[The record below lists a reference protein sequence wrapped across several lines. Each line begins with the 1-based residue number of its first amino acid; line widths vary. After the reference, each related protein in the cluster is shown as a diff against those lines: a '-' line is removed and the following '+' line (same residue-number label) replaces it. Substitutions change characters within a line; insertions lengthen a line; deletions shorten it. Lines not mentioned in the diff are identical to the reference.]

1 MRLSELSRRATAVVD
16 HVEDREPA
24 DPISQRL
31 RELGFVTGEEV
42 RVVAV
47 GPFGGDP
54 LVVEQKI
61 WPKLP
66 HLTLTSPPLTC
77 VVKDKPYAVA
87 IHIKDK
93 DGAVLQELKTTLISN
108 QDQTDLPDAPL
119 VTGSRYV
126 LNPVLAGHPDG
137 RLPNAP
143 KPDCSKA
150 G

>member
-54 LVVEQKI
+54 LVVQVGFTRFALRRQEAARVRVRAEAATQ
-61 WPKLP
+61 PAAAM
-66 HLTLTSPPLTC
+66 TATETAPPAK
-77 VVKDKPYAVA
+77 VREAA
-87 IHIKDK
+87 
-93 DGAVLQELKTTLISN
+93 
-108 QDQTDLPDAPL
+108 
-119 VTGSRYV
+119 
-126 LNPVLAGHPDG
+126 
-137 RLPNAP
+137 
-143 KPDCSKA
+143 
-150 G
+150 

>member
-54 LVVEQKI
+54 LVVQVGFTRFALRRQEAARVRVRAESSTRPAAAI
-61 WPKLP
+61 AAPE
-66 HLTLTSPPLTC
+66 TAPPAK
-77 VVKDKPYAVA
+77 VREAA
-87 IHIKDK
+87 
-93 DGAVLQELKTTLISN
+93 
-108 QDQTDLPDAPL
+108 
-119 VTGSRYV
+119 
-126 LNPVLAGHPDG
+126 
-137 RLPNAP
+137 
-143 KPDCSKA
+143 
-150 G
+150 

>member
-54 LVVEQKI
+54 LVVQVGFTRFALRRQAARVRVRAEPATQPATAI
-61 WPKLP
+61 TAPE
-66 HLTLTSPPLTC
+66 TAPPAK
-77 VVKDKPYAVA
+77 VREAA
-87 IHIKDK
+87 
-93 DGAVLQELKTTLISN
+93 
-108 QDQTDLPDAPL
+108 
-119 VTGSRYV
+119 
-126 LNPVLAGHPDG
+126 
-137 RLPNAP
+137 
-143 KPDCSKA
+143 
-150 G
+150 

>member
-54 LVVEQKI
+54 LLVQVGFTRFALRRQEAARVRLRAQSVTQPAAVI
-61 WPKLP
+61 AAPE
-66 HLTLTSPPLTC
+66 TAPPAK
-77 VVKDKPYAVA
+77 VREAA
-87 IHIKDK
+87 
-93 DGAVLQELKTTLISN
+93 
-108 QDQTDLPDAPL
+108 
-119 VTGSRYV
+119 
-126 LNPVLAGHPDG
+126 
-137 RLPNAP
+137 
-143 KPDCSKA
+143 
-150 G
+150 

>member
-54 LVVEQKI
+54 LVVQVGFTRFALRRQEAARVCVRAEPATQPAAAI
-61 WPKLP
+61 SAPE
-66 HLTLTSPPLTC
+66 TAPPAK
-77 VVKDKPYAVA
+77 VREAA
-87 IHIKDK
+87 
-93 DGAVLQELKTTLISN
+93 
-108 QDQTDLPDAPL
+108 
-119 VTGSRYV
+119 
-126 LNPVLAGHPDG
+126 
-137 RLPNAP
+137 
-143 KPDCSKA
+143 
-150 G
+150 